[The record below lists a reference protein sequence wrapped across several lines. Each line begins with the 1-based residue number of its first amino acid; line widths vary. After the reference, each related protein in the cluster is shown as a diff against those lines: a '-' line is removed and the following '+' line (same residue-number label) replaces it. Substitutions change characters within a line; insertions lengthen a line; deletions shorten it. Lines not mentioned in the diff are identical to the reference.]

1 VIVVTVA
8 DLKGATYIVLVM
20 FEQKPPAVPADKR
33 AIMREVALAYRRVGR
48 RATAAGAKPP
58 EVEHRAY
65 EAARAK
71 YLELDP
77 DAPSDRLEASAR
89 VSEMIAF
96 AIRADT
102 EWFWH
107 GPDV

>member
-1 VIVVTVA
+1 MS
-8 DLKGATYIVLVM
+8 D
-20 FEQKPPAVPADKR
+20 QKPSLVPADKHS
-33 AIMREVALAYRRVGR
+33 IMREVALTFRRVGR
-48 RATAAGAKPP
+48 QATAEGCGPP
-58 EVEHRAY
+58 EVHHRAY

-71 YLELDP
+71 YLELDA

-96 AIRADT
+96 AIRVNT
-102 EWFWH
+102 RWFWE

>member
-1 VIVVTVA
+1 
-8 DLKGATYIVLVM
+8 M
-20 FEQKPPAVPADKR
+20 FGQKPPSVPEDKR
-33 AIMREVALAYRRVGR
+33 AIMREVALAYRREGR
-48 RATAAGAKPP
+48 RATAEGAGPP
-58 EVEHRAY
+58 EMEHRAY
-65 EAARAK
+65 EAARSK

-77 DAPSDRLEASAR
+77 DALADWLEASAR

-96 AIRADT
+96 AIRVDT